1 MRASGAP
8 CCLLL
13 PAADHTSCAGLDR
26 LTREYELKDELDK
39 AWAARPLDLVRD
51 AGRRMLVLEDEGGER
66 LDRPLGV
73 PMKVGSFLGL
83 VIA

>member
-13 PAADHTSCAGLDR
+13 PAADHTSCASLDR
-26 LTREYELKDELDK
+26 LTQEYELKDELDK
-39 AWAARPLDLVRD
+39 AWAARPLVRD
-51 AGRRMLVLEDEGGER
+51 AGRRMLVLEDEGGEP

-83 VIA
+83 AIA